1 MVNVLETERLL
12 LSRLSYD
19 DCDFIVELLN
29 EPAFHRYIGD
39 KEVRSRDDA
48 REYLRKGPIGS
59 YERHGFGMFLVR
71 NKSDNAPMGMCGLV
85 KREEFDAP
93 DVGFAFLR
101 KYWGKGYAAESVIAV
116 LEYGKNILQLPRII
130 AMADPD
136 NESSIRLLEKLGLE
150 FTGMVRMP
158 GETREINMYTT
169 EVE

>member
-1 MVNVLETERLL
+1 MTVLETERLV

-29 EPAFHRYIGD
+29 EPAFQRYIGD
-39 KEVRSRDDA
+39 KDVRSPDDA

-71 NKSDNAPMGMCGLV
+71 NRSDNAPVGMCGLV

-101 KYWGKGYAAESVIAV
+101 RFWANGYAVESAIAV
-116 LEYGKNILQLPRII
+116 LEYGKNVLQLPRII
-130 AMADPD
+130 AMVDPE
-136 NESSIRLLEKLGLE
+136 NEASIRLVEKLGLTFE
-150 FTGMVRMP
+150 GTVRMP
-158 GETREINMYTT
+158 GETDEINMYTT
-169 EVE
+169 VVE

>member
-1 MVNVLETERLL
+1 MTVLETERLL

-19 DCDFIVELLN
+19 DCDLVVELLN
-29 EPAFHRYIGD
+29 EPSFQRFIGD

-48 REYLRKGPIGS
+48 RKYLRKGPIGS

-101 KYWGKGYAAESVIAV
+101 RVWANGYAVESAIAV
-116 LEYGKNILQLPRII
+116 LEYGKNVLQLPRII
-130 AMADPD
+130 AMVDPE
-136 NESSIRLLEKLGLE
+136 NEASIRLVEKLGLT
-150 FTGMVRMP
+150 FAGMVRMP
-158 GETREINMYTT
+158 GETDEINMYTT
-169 EVE
+169 AVE